1 MIVGSGPS
9 GIQAAIHAARNQTKV
24 AIIGKVKMSWIT
36 SAHLENYCCM
46 DGKIDGLEFLNDG
59 IKQARRFGTEVFD
72 EDVLKID
79 RKSKKFHMETEEG
92 NKFIGTAII
101 IATGVRKN
109 KLGIKGESEFLGR
122 GLSYCVE
129 CDANFFKG
137 KNVAVVGDGSA
148 AASGAL
154 LLVYYGNEI
163 YLICKK
169 LKVKDRLEEQVRS
182 SGIKMLEGN
191 VIEEIQGKEKVERI
205 VLKDGRILKVEGVFV
220 ELGSKGA
227 IELLSNLG
235 IGLDDNGFIETN
247 KKQETNVSGIY
258 AAGDVCGPPF
268 QVAKAVGEGCV
279 AGLNASNYAKNIK
292 KM

>member
-1 MIVGSGPS
+1 MIIGSGPS
-9 GIQAAIHAARNQTKV
+9 GIQAAIHAARNKTKV
-24 AIIGKVKMSWIT
+24 AIIGKAKMSWIA

-46 DGKIDGLEFLNDG
+46 DGKVDGLEFLNDG
-59 IKQARRFGTEVFD
+59 INQTKRFGTKVFD

-79 RKSKKFHMETEEG
+79 RKSKRFHIETEES
-92 NKFIGTAII
+92 NEFIGTAII

-109 KLGIKGESEFLGR
+109 KLKIKGENKFLGK

-137 KNVAVVGDGSA
+137 KNVAVVGNGSA

-154 LLVYYGNEI
+154 LLMYYGNKI

-169 LKVKDRLEEQVRS
+169 MNVKDRLEEQIRS
-182 SGIKMLEGN
+182 SGIKLLEGYE
-191 VIEEIQGKEKVERI
+191 IKEIQGKEKVERI
-205 VLKDGRILKVEGVFV
+205 VLMDGRILEVEGIFI

-227 IELLSNLG
+227 VELLSNLG

-279 AGLNASNYAKNIK
+279 AGLNASKYAKNIK
-292 KM
+292 T

>member
-1 MIVGSGPS
+1 MIIGSGPS
-9 GIQAAIHAARNQTKV
+9 GIQAAIHAARNKTKV
-24 AIIGKVKMSWIT
+24 AIIGKAKMSWIA

-59 IKQARRFGTEVFD
+59 INQAKRFGTKVFD

-79 RKSKKFHMETEEG
+79 RKSERFYIETEES
-92 NKFIGTAII
+92 NEFIGTAII
-101 IATGVRKN
+101 VATGVRKN
-109 KLGIKGESEFLGR
+109 KLKIKGESEFLGK

-154 LLVYYGNEI
+154 LLMYYGNEI

-169 LKVKDRLEEQVRS
+169 MNVKDRLEEQVRS
-182 SGIKMLEGN
+182 SGIKLLEGYE
-191 VIEEIQGKEKVERI
+191 IKEIQGKEKVERI
-205 VLKDGRILKVEGVFV
+205 VLKDGRILEVEGVFI

-227 IELLSNLG
+227 VELLSNLG

-247 KKQETNVSGIY
+247 KKQETNVAGIY
-258 AAGDVCGPPF
+258 AAGDVRNTSLR
-268 QVAKAVGEGCV
+268 QIVTAVGDAAIAAFSAEQYIDNV
-279 AGLNASNYAKNIK
+279 TS
-292 KM
+292 